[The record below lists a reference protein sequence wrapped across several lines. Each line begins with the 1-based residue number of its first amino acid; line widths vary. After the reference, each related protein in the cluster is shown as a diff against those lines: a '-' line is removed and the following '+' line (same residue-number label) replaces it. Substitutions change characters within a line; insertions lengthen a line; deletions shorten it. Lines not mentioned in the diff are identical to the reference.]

1 MKKLLLTLTLSLATL
16 PVLVPSSVLAADDL
30 PPPRSAVP
38 DTTDDLPPPRTST
51 RKPRAV
57 PAAVAADAAVA
68 ETAAPLD
75 PAADLPPPTAKKASA
90 RGFQPSLKYGVDDLL
105 LEVGALPDATE
116 ADTYFTLRAKAYVLW
131 QPSRDWEFRAGARV
145 DGAVQNG
152 GVADFSDLSADYTDT
167 YVRYRSGDTR
177 LTLGAQTIVWGR
189 VDEIPLA
196 DRVSRTD
203 LTRFVL
209 DDLPDRRR
217 AELAARWEQTIGD
230 YKLDA
235 VWLPLFKAAELPEA
249 SSVWSAINLITGEII
264 GIAPS
269 PAVAALV
276 QHATISEDEHG
287 TGGGGVRLTK
297 TGEPFDFGVTLART
311 RQSQPYYLIG
321 GTPAAPTLT
330 GIHPFNNF
338 AGADMEM
345 ENAGI
350 TWRMELGYTDEVPV
364 TLPTAATI
372 TVPSLDWVGGIEFF
386 PGGKNTRINLQ
397 LVAQAL
403 QTDASILQLTEYY
416 GANGEIETSFGQGR
430 WTAGLRFFGGFNVQN
445 LYLNPEISYTGWE
458 PIAVYAGYHYFNGE
472 DRTLAGFQEDHS
484 MAVLGIR
491 GQF

>member
-1 MKKLLLTLTLSLATL
+1 MKKLLLSLTLSLAAL

-30 PPPRSAVP
+30 PPPRVAEP
-38 DTTDDLPPPRTST
+38 DTTDDLPPPRAST
-51 RKPRAV
+51 RKPT
-57 PAAVAADAAVA
+57 PAAVVTDPAAAG
-68 ETAAPLD
+68 TAALD
-75 PAADLPPPTAKKASA
+75 PADDLPPPSASKPRA
-90 RGFQPSLKYGVDDLL
+90 HGFQPSLKYGVDDLL

-116 ADTYFTLRAKAYVLW
+116 ADTYSTLRAKAYVLW

-152 GVADFSDLSADYTDT
+152 GVSDFNDLSADYTDT

-177 LTLGAQTIVWGR
+177 LTLGAQTIIWGR
-189 VDEIPLA
+189 ADEVPLA
-196 DRVSRTD
+196 DRVSRAD

-217 AELAARWEQTIGD
+217 AELAARWEQTLGD
-230 YKLDA
+230 FKLDA
-235 VWLPLFKAAELPEA
+235 VWLPLFKAAELPDA
-249 SSVWSAINLITGEII
+249 SSVWSPINLTTGQII

-269 PAVAALV
+269 PTVSYIVNNAV
-276 QHATISEDEHG
+276 ISEDEHG
-287 TGGGGVRLTK
+287 SGGGGVRLTK
-297 TGEPFDFGVTLART
+297 TGGLIDYGVTLARS

-345 ENAGI
+345 ENDGI
-350 TWRMELGYTDEVPV
+350 TWRMELGYTDAIPV
-364 TLPTAATI
+364 TLPSAAT
-372 TVPSLDWVGGIEFF
+372 TYVPSLDWVGGMEFF
-386 PGGKNTRINLQ
+386 PGGQNTRINLQ

-403 QTDASILQLTEYY
+403 QTDQSILQLTEYY
-416 GANGEIETSFGQGR
+416 GANGEIETKFGQDR
-430 WTAGLRFFGGFNVQN
+430 WTAGLRFFGGFNVRN
-445 LYLNPEISYTGWE
+445 LYLNPEISYAGWE
-458 PIAVYAGYHYFNGE
+458 PISIYVGYHYFNGE

-484 MAVLGIR
+484 MAVLGMR

>member
-1 MKKLLLTLTLSLATL
+1 MKKLLLSLTLSLAAL
-16 PVLVPSSVLAADDL
+16 PVLVPSSVLAADGL
-30 PPPRSAVP
+30 PPPRAAEP
-38 DTTDDLPPPRTST
+38 DTADDLPPPRPHT
-51 RKPRAV
+51 RKPA
-57 PAAVAADAAVA
+57 PAAAA
-68 ETAAPLD
+68 ETAAVLD
-75 PAADLPPPTAKKASA
+75 PADDLPPPSAKKPHA

-116 ADTYFTLRAKAYVLW
+116 ADTYSTLRAKAYVLW

-145 DGAVQNG
+145 DGVAQNG
-152 GVADFSDLSADYTDT
+152 GVSDFNDLSADYTDT

-177 LTLGAQTIVWGR
+177 LTLGAQTIIWGR

-196 DRVSRTD
+196 DRVSRAD

-209 DDLPDRRR
+209 DDLPNRRR
-217 AELAARWEQTIGD
+217 AELAARWEQTLGD

-235 VWLPLFKAAELPEA
+235 VWLPLFKAAELPDI
-249 SSVWSAINLITGEII
+249 SSIWSPINLTTGQII

-269 PAVAALV
+269 PTVSYIVKNAV
-276 QHATISEDEHG
+276 ISEDEHG
-287 TGGGGVRLTK
+287 SGGGGVRLTK
-297 TGEPFDFGVTLART
+297 TGGSIDYGVTLARS

-345 ENAGI
+345 ENDGI
-350 TWRMELGYTDEVPV
+350 TWRMELGYTDSIPV
-364 TLPTAATI
+364 TLPSAAT
-372 TVPSLDWVGGIEFF
+372 TYVPSLNWVGAMEFF

-403 QTDASILQLTEYY
+403 QTDKSILQLTEYY
-416 GANGEIETSFGQGR
+416 GANGEIETKFGQDR
-430 WTAGLRFFGGFNVQN
+430 WTAGLRFFGGFNVRN
-445 LYLNPEISYTGWE
+445 LYLNPEISYSGWE
-458 PIAVYAGYHYFNGE
+458 PISVYAGYHYFNGE
-472 DRTLAGFQEDHS
+472 DRTLAGFQKDHS
-484 MAVLGIR
+484 MAVLGMR